1 MNILRVSLLL
11 FIFSTASS
19 CKVEKETDLSITVNS
34 DLEKVLI
41 NEILD
46 SWHRAASK
54 ADSLTYFDIIASD
67 QSIFQG
73 TDDNERWTKSE
84 FKKWSRKYFKSNSAW
99 TFTPKKGRNISI
111 RGSTA
116 WFDEQLD
123 SDHMGRCR
131 GNGILVKEADVWK
144 IAHYTL
150 SLPIPNEIADDV
162 IESIR
167 NIDNKG

>member
-1 MNILRVSLLL
+1 MNIFRISLLL
-11 FIFSTASS
+11 FIFSTSSS
-19 CKVEKETDLSITVNS
+19 CQFEKETDLSITINS
-34 DLEKVLI
+34 DLEKALI
-41 NEILD
+41 NEIVD
-46 SWHRAASK
+46 SWHRAAST

-84 FKKWSRKYFKSNSAW
+84 FKKWSREYFKGDSAW

-131 GNGILVKEADVWK
+131 GNGVLIKEGEVWK

-167 NIDNKG
+167 NIDNKS